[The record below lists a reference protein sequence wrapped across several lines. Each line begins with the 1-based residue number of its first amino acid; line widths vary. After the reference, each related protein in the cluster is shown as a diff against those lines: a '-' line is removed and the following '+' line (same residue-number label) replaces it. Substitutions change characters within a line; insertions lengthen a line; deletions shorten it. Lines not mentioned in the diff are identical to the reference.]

1 MYFGGKMK
9 LDKLNREIKMY
20 CPTCGNTD
28 FSFVEHDDEG
38 LVICTQCERQMAK
51 SQLLEENSELLAEA
65 QNKITNEVQK
75 QIEAEIKKGFGIP
88 LTVISTSNLSK
99 V

>member
-51 SQLLEENSELLAEA
+51 PQLLEENSELLAEA

-75 QIEAEIKKGFGIP
+75 QIEAEIKKSFGIP

>member
-1 MYFGGKMK
+1 
-9 LDKLNREIKMY
+9 
-20 CPTCGNTD
+20 
-28 FSFVEHDDEG
+28 
-38 LVICTQCERQMAK
+38 MAK

-75 QIEAEIKKGFGIP
+75 QIEAEIKKGFGIS

>member
-51 SQLLEENSELLAEA
+51 PQLLEENSELLAEA

-75 QIEAEIKKGFGIP
+75 QIEAEIKKRLRNTFNGNKYIKF
-88 LTVISTSNLSK
+88 K
-99 V
+99 

>member
-1 MYFGGKMK
+1 MK

-20 CPTCGNTD
+20 CPTYGNTD

-65 QNKITNEVQK
+65 QNEITNEVQK
-75 QIEAEIKKGFGIP
+75 QIEAEIKKRLRNAFNDNKYI
-88 LTVISTSNLSK
+88 K
-99 V
+99 FK

>member
-20 CPTCGNTD
+20 CPTCVNTD

-75 QIEAEIKKGFGIP
+75 QIEAEIKKRLRNTFNGNKYIKF
-88 LTVISTSNLSK
+88 K
-99 V
+99 

>member
-1 MYFGGKMK
+1 MK

-51 SQLLEENSELLAEA
+51 PQLLEENSELLAEA

-75 QIEAEIKKGFGIP
+75 QIEAEIKKSFGIP

>member
-75 QIEAEIKKGFGIP
+75 QIEAEIKKGFGIS